1 MAVPLHLEA
10 LDFAAHEGFAISVA
24 AAYRA
29 TTLSS
34 GHSVR
39 GSVARGPVGQ
49 VEPVGRT
56 TSPSAHQTV
65 DVACGVGLSRTL
77 ENLVRGPVFDEP
89 TIVKEHGHVRD
100 AAGLSEVVGNHNE

>member
-10 LDFAAHEGFAISVA
+10 LAFATHYGFAIWVV

-29 TTLSS
+29 TTLLS
-34 GHSVR
+34 GRSVR

-49 VEPVGRT
+49 VEPVSPT

-65 DVACGVGLSRTL
+65 DVASGVGLSRTF
-77 ENLVRGPVFDEP
+77 ENLVRWPVFDEP

-100 AAGLSEVVGNHNE
+100 AAGLSKVVGNHNE